1 MKEFNFT
8 KYEDAIKI
16 YREKNLMQALY
27 DEGEIIMDQV
37 LVCLHGDD
45 HRKRRKVEN
54 KVFSRETFRLYET
67 DIYPVTLDQTIQPF
81 LKKGKMDLVDFGFR
95 VLLNL
100 TADFS
105 GVDRPEKSPE
115 ETETLIKL
123 LNGWQNKKKLQK
135 FCTLTKHLL
144 LIINFGKNTI
154 QERQAYLAVLLI
166 AKANHQFIDLL
177 IH

>member
-54 KVFSRETFRLYET
+54 KVFSRDTFRLYET
-67 DIYPVTLDQTIQPF
+67 DIYPVTLDQTCLLYTSPSPR
-81 LKKGKMDLVDFGFR
+81 DLSTSR
-95 VLLNL
+95 MPSS
-100 TADFS
+100 T
-105 GVDRPEKSPE
+105 
-115 ETETLIKL
+115 
-123 LNGWQNKKKLQK
+123 
-135 FCTLTKHLL
+135 
-144 LIINFGKNTI
+144 
-154 QERQAYLAVLLI
+154 
-166 AKANHQFIDLL
+166 
-177 IH
+177 

>member
-123 LNGWQNKKKLQK
+123 LKMHRLKWRPSK
-135 FCTLTKHLL
+135 
-144 LIINFGKNTI
+144 
-154 QERQAYLAVLLI
+154 VLL
-166 AKANHQFIDLL
+166 
-177 IH
+177 

>member
-1 MKEFNFT
+1 MCIR
-8 KYEDAIKI
+8 D
-16 YREKNLMQALY
+16 R
-27 DEGEIIMDQV
+27 GEIIMDQV

-67 DIYPVTLDQTIQPF
+67 DIYPVTLDQTIKPF

-115 ETETLIKL
+115 ETETLIS
-123 LNGWQNKKKLQK
+123 
-135 FCTLTKHLL
+135 
-144 LIINFGKNTI
+144 
-154 QERQAYLAVLLI
+154 Y
-166 AKANHQFIDLL
+166 
-177 IH
+177 